1 MTEEQND
8 ADRFRC
14 RMEAAYG
21 SAYGWQRW
29 FARAFDIERR
39 TLTRWIQKEGSTRI
53 PGWAWTA
60 LDMIET
66 IKRMTGELP
75 MSQMKVRG
83 RPPQTGRY
91 ETRQQMCEAVLR
103 DVLVSGTTHPQAAA
117 AAGVTVAVVQR
128 IVARQEGMT
137 PKLRKDIERAAS
149 KRAKEQARAAKKRA
163 A

>member
-1 MTEEQND
+1 
-8 ADRFRC
+8 
-14 RMEAAYG
+14 
-21 SAYGWQRW
+21 
-29 FARAFDIERR
+29 
-39 TLTRWIQKEGSTRI
+39 
-53 PGWAWTA
+53 
-60 LDMIET
+60 
-66 IKRMTGELP
+66 